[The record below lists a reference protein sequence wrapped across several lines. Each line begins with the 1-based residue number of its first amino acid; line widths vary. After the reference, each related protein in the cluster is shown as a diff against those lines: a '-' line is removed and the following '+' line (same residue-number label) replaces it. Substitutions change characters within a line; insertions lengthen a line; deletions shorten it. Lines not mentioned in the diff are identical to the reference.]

1 MTTAK
6 TKEVV
11 QKADDIKVTTAPKK
25 TNKVKTPK
33 VKLVSYEV
41 KAIIPVGMYANIQP
55 GIVVQA
61 ETLEQAERAVMP
73 HIEALF
79 AKYREGG
86 AMTVTTVPVKKQ
98 DETGPAQP
106 LPKDMSNQ
114 EIVVMLNDKKV
125 TPEQVM
131 ATAPVIPLSEPFNRA
146 KRAIESAMSIDAVN
160 LIEEQVRVSVKLIED
175 EKQTLYTQI
184 LLKRKELNG

>member
-1 MTTAK
+1 MNTAK
-6 TKEVV
+6 KEVKKNPKLI
-11 QKADDIKVTTAPKK
+11 QKPWPKK

-33 VKLVSYEV
+33 VKLISYEV

-55 GIVVQA
+55 GIIVEA

-86 AMTVTTVPVKKQ
+86 PMTVTTVPVKK
-98 DETGPAQP
+98 
-106 LPKDMSNQ
+106 
-114 EIVVMLNDKKV
+114 V
-125 TPEQVM
+125 TPEQVVKILDENKVTPDQVM
-131 ATAPVIPLSEPFNRA
+131 SSGQTSPTPATTPAIPMSEPYNRA
-146 KRAIESAMSIDAVN
+146 KRAIESATSLQALEM
-160 LIEEQVRVSVKLIED
+160 IEKQVTDSVKLIAT
-175 EKQTLYTQI
+175 EKQEMFGFI